1 MRCVAMTARII
12 AAIER
17 ALSIACRIDG
27 HTPDHDGLCM
37 RCTARVFP
45 DPRWHAAPVTTY
57 QEIR

>member
-1 MRCVAMTARII
+1 MTATRLV
-12 AAIER
+12 AALER
-17 ALSIACRIDG
+17 LMSIACRIDG